1 MPQSFVVD
9 PNVLSGKKR
18 ACSMKPTMAPLSD
31 STTDQP
37 SQ

>member
-1 MPQSFVVD
+1 MVL
-9 PNVLSGKKR
+9 PNVLSEKKR
-18 ACSMKPTMAPLSD
+18 AWSMKPTMAPLSD